1 MYNYAVHG
9 KSTVTSFTAAGLALA
24 CALVLGAVVFG
35 QSWAFRDSLERMAVR
50 DIRLLTEIAAERLA
64 DALKAG
70 DLSEFRNFA
79 ALRQREGVR
88 VAVLEASGGVV
99 FDTAAERREDH
110 SWRDELLRAQ
120 TAGVSA
126 VIRRSDALG
135 VFMLYAAR
143 KVGGRVICLAVPYR
157 EVMEPVRRTRL
168 VLGISAIAGLLVAFA
183 VFALAR
189 RLSRRIDALASER
202 DAQKRKLDEAGRMER
217 FRRGFVEN
225 VSHEIKTPLA
235 GVVGAVEMLVDGNID
250 EDERRSLLAITQKE
264 SGRIEALVEDILR
277 LAQLEHA
284 ATDAVS
290 ADFPVR
296 DIGEVV
302 NAAADRYQQMAD
314 RAGVMMHR
322 SVREGVA
329 VRADREKIDTA
340 VGNLLSNALKYGGGA
355 DLEVSVRVVDGHAEI
370 AVRDKGP
377 GIPAEHLPRLFERF
391 YRVDKARSRAL
402 GGTGLGLAIVKHIA
416 ILHGGTARCE
426 SALGKGSA
434 FILELPCA

>member
-9 KSTVTSFTAAGLALA
+9 KSTVTSFTAAGLALV
-24 CALVLGAVVFG
+24 CALVLGAVVFC
-35 QSWAFRDSLERMAVR
+35 QSWAFRDSLERMAER
-50 DIRLLTEIAAERLA
+50 DIRLLTEITAERLA

-70 DLSEFRNFA
+70 DLSEFLNFA
-79 ALRQREGVR
+79 TLRQREGISVT
-88 VAVLEASGGVV
+88 VLEASGGVV
-99 FDTAAERREDH
+99 FDTAVERREDH
-110 SWRDELLRAQ
+110 SWRDELLRSL
-120 TAGVSA
+120 TAGASA

-143 KVGGRVICLAVPYR
+143 KVGDRVICLAVPYC
-157 EVMEPVRRTRL
+157 EVMEPVWRTRL
-168 VLGISAIAGLLVAFA
+168 GFGISAIVGLLVAFA

-202 DAQKRKLDEAGRMER
+202 DAQKRKLDEADRMER

-284 ATDAVS
+284 AIDAVP
-290 ADFPVR
+290 ADFPVCA
-296 DIGEVV
+296 IGEVV
-302 NAAADRYQQMAD
+302 NATADRYQRMAD

-322 SVREGVA
+322 SIREGVA

-426 SALGKGSA
+426 STLGKGSA